1 MSLGADNQPQMTGDI
16 RLLSGA
22 GVELTQ
28 DTTAKTITIN
38 ANQTLLDEQTH
49 TDTATTVVQRGMLIV
64 GRLIGTV
71 IKWAGLA
78 LGAAGKFLKSTGTD
92 VVWGDV
98 DWTDV
103 KNTPPTFPPSAHTH
117 VKADITDFAHTHPP
131 SQISPQGSGSG
142 LDADTVD
149 GQHASAFAPAT
160 HTHNAT
166 DVAAGQFGANTGGGN
181 YSFPDN
187 VGIGTATPGYKLDVL
202 GPSTNGDIIARFR
215 GGSNLRYLNI
225 RTVSPADLG
234 NAYLSTPAIDAGGD
248 LAILSNILM
257 PSTRYLLVYQTYY
270 KNAEIQVG
278 GGTALGGLSF
288 RLGSDAT
295 YQGPLRIRNGVGTEL
310 VRINPSG
317 NVGIGTTAPN
327 SKLHVAGSISV
338 AITRK
343 TANYTLT
350 DVDCIVVC
358 DASAGAF
365 TISLPSAVGIAGR
378 MYTIKKVDSSP
389 NPVTVAPQPD
399 QTIDGAASYA
409 LSAQWKYVTVVS
421 DGSNWLVIANN

>member
-64 GRLIGTV
+64 GRLIGTG

-117 VKADITDFAHTHPP
+117 VKADITDFDHTHPP

-160 HTHNAT
+160 HTHNAA

-181 YSFPDN
+181 YSFPGK
-187 VGIGTATPGYKLDVL
+187 VGIGTTTPVSKLSVNGATTDSMIADFQVEGQSRIFIRPLVSGTTRYAALVL
-202 GPSTNGDIIARFR
+202 SDYGLPNNTYTRIQYQFPNGSIMEWIVPSDGGRPAFPNDLLARAVYGF
-215 GGSNLRYLNI
+215 GSQPLTIGTYHPYPVWFISNNVR
-225 RTVSPADLG
+225 RM
-234 NAYLSTPAIDAGGD
+234 AIDA
-248 LAILSNILM
+248 
-257 PSTRYLLVYQTYY
+257 
-270 KNAEIQVG
+270 
-278 GGTALGGLSF
+278 
-288 RLGSDAT
+288 
-295 YQGPLRIRNGVGTEL
+295 
-310 VRINPSG
+310 SG

-327 SKLHVAGSISV
+327 SKLHVAGSIST
-338 AITRK
+338 AIAHK
-343 TANYTLT
+343 TASYTLT
-350 DVDCIVVC
+350 DADSIVAC
-358 DASAGAF
+358 NASAGAF

-389 NPVTVAPQPD
+389 NPVIVAPQPG
-399 QTIDGAASYA
+399 QTIDGAASYV